1 MCIHFILHFRTY
13 VNTIDFFQPSQE
25 LNRFLKTLSADGQLV
40 AIDND
45 ASDCSGQVFVVVD
58 HEVFIEVSSFR
69 SALFALVAVHHV
81 CNIEYPK
88 NLKHCFK
95 FLEEYVFGITQVTKP
110 MIYRKGVMK
119 LVG

>member
-1 MCIHFILHFRTY
+1 MCIHFILDFRTY
-13 VNTIDFFQPSQE
+13 VNTIDLFQPSQE

-58 HEVFIEVSSFR
+58 HEVFIEVSLFR

-81 CNIEYPK
+81 CK
-88 NLKHCFK
+88 QHRVSQKFK
-95 FLEEYVFGITQVTKP
+95 TLF
-110 MIYRKGVMK
+110 
-119 LVG
+119 